1 MVRRQVDVVQAGV
14 SRCPLGRA
22 KPLGYHC
29 GEEKGT
35 GGDAERTPI
44 PLDFCIEYESSTAP
58 RVVHSSNRGRVAPGA
73 FACLKL
79 THEIAEAGMLLP
91 SRCAGDVRVPGVCV
105 RTGAPLALDQRRM
118 VSMNP
123 AKSST
128 ERSPERSLS
137 ALLKNV
143 SR

>member
-1 MVRRQVDVVQAGV
+1 MVRRQVDAVQAGV
-14 SRCPLGRA
+14 SGRPLGCA

-29 GEEKGT
+29 GEETGT

-44 PLDFCIEYESSTAP
+44 PLDFCIEYESSTAR

-91 SRCAGDVRVPGVCV
+91 SRCAGDVRAMCGYPVFVFAPG
-105 RTGAPLALDQRRM
+105 RRL
-118 VSMNP
+118 
-123 AKSST
+123 
-128 ERSPERSLS
+128 RSIS
-137 ALLKNV
+137 AGWC
-143 SR
+143 R